1 MITPSTLNLQWSP
14 EERSLASARSVHV
27 GVRRARI
34 LYGGVRKNRLIVET
48 GQAPAKRVI
57 ITYPARVHRPT
68 LPLPLARRSTPDLF
82 DEGVD

>member
-1 MITPSTLNLQWSP
+1 MITPRKLDQWSP
-14 EERSLASARSVHV
+14 EEKSLACTRSVHV
-27 GVRRARI
+27 SMRRARI
-34 LYGGVRKNRLIVET
+34 LCSGVRKNRLIVET
-48 GQAPAKRVI
+48 GQAPVKCMV